1 MTDIHVV
8 SEMTTSVLINTAF
21 NNTTF
26 RNTTFNNTMFNNNTM
41 LNTNTSFNNTTLDVV
56 IDPTAVILKRLTS
69 SLLIVLLAIIM
80 MSLGCTIE
88 VDKLIQQIK
97 RPLPA
102 IIGMALQFIVYP
114 LVVFGLVHAFQL
126 DHYNALGML
135 LLGTCPGGSLS
146 NLITYWCSGDVV
158 LRYGIDS

>member
-1 MTDIHVV
+1 MTDVHVV
-8 SEMTTSVLINTAF
+8 SEKTTSVLINTAF
-21 NNTTF
+21 NNT
-26 RNTTFNNTMFNNNTM
+26 MFNNNTM
-41 LNTNTSFNNTTLDVV
+41 LNNNTSFNNTTLDVA
-56 IDPTAVILKRLTS
+56 IDPTTVILKRLTS

-158 LRYGIDS
+158 LRYGYV

>member
-1 MTDIHVV
+1 MTDVHVV
-8 SEMTTSVLINTAF
+8 SEKTTSVLINTAF
-21 NNTTF
+21 NNT
-26 RNTTFNNTMFNNNTM
+26 MFNNNTM
-41 LNTNTSFNNTTLDVV
+41 LNNNTSFNNTTLDVA
-56 IDPTAVILKRLTS
+56 IDPTTVILKRLTS

-158 LRYGIDS
+158 LRYGNV